1 MHPSLSRLGPDVL
14 VEPFDRAEARRR
26 AARRASDLAVGE
38 LLLDQQ
44 VVSGIGNIYR
54 CEALFLRRINP
65 FTTRSDLTDDAL
77 DALVSTAVTLMRANL
92 QPGQGFAREFG
103 KGPERTWVYRRT
115 GRPCHRCRQPIRSAR
130 LGEGARR
137 VYWCESCQPPTASV
151 TFA

>member
-1 MHPSLSRLGPDVL
+1 AGGRGRRRGGGAGIVLEGGARGGVCFGARVVGLPAAPGGRVPPSLSRLGPAVL

-92 QPGQGFAREFG
+92 Q
-103 KGPERTWVYRRT
+103 
-115 GRPCHRCRQPIRSAR
+115 
-130 LGEGARR
+130 
-137 VYWCESCQPPTASV
+137 
-151 TFA
+151 